1 MTIDQEIKPG
11 QVYREPDDDSA
22 FKIMDV
28 SEVMEQAKVLYID
41 DIDGE
46 EVVDTRKRA
55 EFKPLEVIRRR
66 LAEGS
71 LVRVG
76 TDHHGGVE

>member
-11 QVYREPDDDSA
+11 QVYREPDDDRA

-28 SEVMEQAKVLYID
+28 SEVQEQAKVLYID
-41 DIDGE
+41 DIEGE
-46 EVVDTRKRA
+46 QVVDTRRKA
-55 EFKPLEVIRRR
+55 EFKPIEVIRRR

-76 TDHHGGVE
+76 ADHHGGLD